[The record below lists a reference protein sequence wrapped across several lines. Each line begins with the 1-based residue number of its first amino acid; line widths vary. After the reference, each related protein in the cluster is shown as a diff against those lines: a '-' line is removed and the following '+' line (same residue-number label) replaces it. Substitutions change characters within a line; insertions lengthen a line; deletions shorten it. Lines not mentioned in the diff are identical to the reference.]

1 MTATDCLGRLT
12 HGILGFS
19 TGRPARSG
27 RASVVRP
34 LLTIMDRR
42 PGVPAAVCIA
52 AACVLLAVRG
62 RAETGAGAADVVA
75 TVDATPILRGE
86 LEALV
91 RRLVAGAA
99 AAEDGQRLAATAVEQ
114 LVDEQLLRAEVD
126 RVGVAASEAEI
137 AARLDTLQRQV
148 AARGSRWDEF
158 LADNGRDQ
166 ESLQGR
172 VTLEIGVSKLMKPK
186 ISGAALEA
194 GFQQRRREIDGTRL
208 RVSHVLLR
216 PDLAVGDEAV
226 ERLVERAAAI
236 RREILQ
242 GMLSFADAA
251 RRHSVAPSRSRGGDL
266 GWIARQGPLGEAFN
280 RQVYR
285 LAKGDVSRPFITPYG
300 VHLAQVTDV
309 EPGTLGLAAIRPALE
324 QILAAEA
331 IRETVARLRA
341 ETAIEY
347 APGVPHFDPATPA
360 DSDQPRRILV
370 NAAADPPSAAAPP
383 AQP

>member
-1 MTATDCLGRLT
+1 
-12 HGILGFS
+12 
-19 TGRPARSG
+19 
-27 RASVVRP
+27 
-34 LLTIMDRR
+34 MDRR
-42 PGVPAAVCIA
+42 PGVPVAVCIA

-62 RAETGAGAADVVA
+62 RAETDAGAADVVA

-91 RRLVAGAA
+91 RRLVAGAGA
-99 AAEDGQRLAATAVEQ
+99 AAGAAAAVADDGQRLAATAIEQ

-148 AARGSRWDEF
+148 ASRGRLWDEF
-158 LADNGRDQ
+158 LAENGRDP
-166 ESLQGR
+166 ESLQGQ
-172 VTLEIGVSKLMKPK
+172 VALEIGVSKLVKPK

-194 GFQQRRREIDGTRL
+194 GFQQRRRELDGTRL

-216 PDLAVGDEAV
+216 PDLALGDEAV
-226 ERLVERAAAI
+226 ERVVERAAAI

-266 GWIARQGPLGEAFN
+266 GWIARQGPFGEAFN
-280 RQVYR
+280 RQVFG
-285 LAKGDVSRPFITPYG
+285 LAKGDVSRPFITPFG
-300 VHLAQVTDV
+300 VHLAQLTDV

-347 APGVPHFDPATPA
+347 SPGVPHFDPATPA
-360 DSDQPRRILV
+360 DAGQPRRILV
-370 NAAADPPSAAAPP
+370 NAAAEPAAAPP